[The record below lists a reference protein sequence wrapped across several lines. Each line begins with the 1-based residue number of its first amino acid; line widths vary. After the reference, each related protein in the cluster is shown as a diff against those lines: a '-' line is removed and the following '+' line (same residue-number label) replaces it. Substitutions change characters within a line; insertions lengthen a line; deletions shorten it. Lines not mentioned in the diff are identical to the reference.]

1 METVEQKDKEIL
13 ANVERENGWIP
24 NPLKLMEK
32 RPGTVQT
39 FMAHKT
45 QVYNGG
51 PLNKKEQALITL
63 AVAAAIRSEH
73 CMSVRTDEAKKEG
86 VSKDEI
92 VQTLLITSQM
102 VGSSL
107 LQIAYK
113 SMGKQINNE

>member
-1 METVEQKDKEIL
+1 
-13 ANVERENGWIP
+13 
-24 NPLKLMEK
+24 
-32 RPGTVQT
+32 
-39 FMAHKT
+39 
-45 QVYNGG
+45 
-51 PLNKKEQALITL
+51 
-63 AVAAAIRSEH
+63 
-73 CMSVRTDEAKKEG
+73 MSVRTDEAKKEG